1 MRQRLDGT
9 AGVSNESLFVVLA
22 LIVITAQ
29 AHSPKAF
36 RRSRSMRKSRTNAN
50 ALLSPRRLTT
60 LIGAILLPMALTSCG
75 KKAQNGE
82 TQTAQ
87 KSEDDFL
94 DKHAKPEERK
104 YLVAAKPFFI
114 AVANRKYADA

>member
-1 MRQRLDGT
+1 
-9 AGVSNESLFVVLA
+9 
-22 LIVITAQ
+22 
-29 AHSPKAF
+29 
-36 RRSRSMRKSRTNAN
+36 MRKRRTNAN

-60 LIGAILLPMALTSCG
+60 LFAAILLPMALMSCG

-114 AVANRKYADA
+114 AVANRKYADAYALLQPCEGSHVAQSICACSARRRFSAE

>member
-1 MRQRLDGT
+1 
-9 AGVSNESLFVVLA
+9 
-22 LIVITAQ
+22 
-29 AHSPKAF
+29 
-36 RRSRSMRKSRTNAN
+36 MRKSRTNAN

-94 DKHAKPEERK
+94 DKHAKPEEGK
-104 YLVAAKPFFI
+104 YLVAAKPFCI
-114 AVANRKYADA
+114 AVANRNTRTLTRYSAAMRRLACRSINLRLLSKMPIFSRMN

>member
-1 MRQRLDGT
+1 M
-9 AGVSNESLFVVLA
+9 SNNS
-22 LIVITAQ
+22 
-29 AHSPKAF
+29 
-36 RRSRSMRKSRTNAN
+36 KSAN
-50 ALLSPRRLTT
+50 ALLSLRCLTI
-60 LIGAILLPMALTSCG
+60 LFGALLLPMALISCG

-114 AVANRKYADA
+114 AVANRKYADAYALLQPCEGSHVAQSICACSARCRFSAE

>member
-1 MRQRLDGT
+1 
-9 AGVSNESLFVVLA
+9 
-22 LIVITAQ
+22 
-29 AHSPKAF
+29 
-36 RRSRSMRKSRTNAN
+36 MRKRRTNAN
-50 ALLSPRRLTT
+50 ALLSARRLTT
-60 LIGAILLPMALTSCG
+60 LFGAILLPMALMSCG

-87 KSEDDFL
+87 KSEDGFL

-114 AVANRKYADA
+114 AVANRKYADAYALLQPCEGSHVAQSICACSARCRFSAE

>member
-1 MRQRLDGT
+1 
-9 AGVSNESLFVVLA
+9 
-22 LIVITAQ
+22 
-29 AHSPKAF
+29 
-36 RRSRSMRKSRTNAN
+36 MRKSRTNAN
-50 ALLSPRRLTT
+50 AMLSRRHLTT
-60 LIGAILLPMALTSCG
+60 LFGAILLPMALTSCG
-75 KKAQNGE
+75 KKAQNSE

-114 AVANRKYADA
+114 AVANRKYADAYALLQPCEGSHVAQSICACSARCRFSAE